1 MKIFLSSFVRTEQ
14 RRILGNASNVISPFY
29 FTLFPSNATTFH
41 PPQLSTSLV
50 VSIFSCFLFRL
61 FFQNCWI
68 FRLYNYLSRLIS
80 SKLFS
85 IYLKKF
91 LNIAIEKRNLIWWW
105 KLLFFEEILFE
116 LPNFQ
121 YFTDRYILL
130 KKKILWKK
138 KNWISDKNRN
148 VWNETIISGVKNAA
162 HSSQWTRET
171 RDSARFLRDPSSC
184 KHEGPPSLPFLS
196 QLFSRSTP
204 GEHIKAFAPLGIFS
218 CKFPSPE

>member
-1 MKIFLSSFVRTEQ
+1 MFLISFIFSKLLDISFIQLSLPSHFLEIIFNLFKKIFKYRYE
-14 RRILGNASNVISPFY
+14 
-29 FTLFPSNATTFH
+29 
-41 PPQLSTSLV
+41 
-50 VSIFSCFLFRL
+50 
-61 FFQNCWI
+61 
-68 FRLYNYLSRLIS
+68 NYYS
-80 SKLFS
+80 SKRFCSNFPIFNVSQIDTFS
-85 IYLKKF
+85 YM
-91 LNIAIEKRNLIWWW
+91 
-105 KLLFFEEILFE
+105 
-116 LPNFQ
+116 
-121 YFTDRYILL
+121 
-130 KKKILWKK
+130 KKKKK
-138 KNWISDKNRN
+138 LNKNRN

>member
-1 MKIFLSSFVRTEQ
+1 MI
-14 RRILGNASNVISPFY
+14 I
-29 FTLFPSNATTFH
+29 
-41 PPQLSTSLV
+41 
-50 VSIFSCFLFRL
+50 
-61 FFQNCWI
+61 
-68 FRLYNYLSRLIS
+68 
-80 SKLFS
+80 
-85 IYLKKF
+85 
-91 LNIAIEKRNLIWWW
+91 IWQW

-116 LPNFQ
+116 LRIDPNFR

-130 KKKILWKK
+130 YEKKKKL
-138 KNWISDKNRN
+138 NKNRN
-148 VWNETIISGVKNAA
+148 VWNETIISGIKNAA